1 MEVLKKRN
9 EFKLAS
15 SGKKFVTPSFIFLEH
30 NLEDKMH
37 SSPKIGYTASKKIG
51 TSVSR
56 NKAKRRMRSVI
67 SDVFINYAKQDTNY
81 VMIARKAILDYPY
94 ESLKSDLESLCKK
107 I

>member
-15 SGKKFVTPSFIFLEH
+15 SGKKFVTPSFILLQH

-37 SSPKIGYTASKKIG
+37 SNPKIGYTASKRIG
-51 TSVSR
+51 TSVRR
-56 NKAKRRMRSVI
+56 NKAKRRMRSAI
-67 SDVFINYAKQDTNY
+67 ADVFIDYAKPDTNY
-81 VMIARKAILDYPY
+81 VMIARKAILDYPF
-94 ESLKSDLESLCKK
+94 ETLKSDLENLCKK

>member
-15 SGKKFVTPSFIFLEH
+15 TGKKFVTPSFIFLKH
-30 NLEDKMH
+30 KLGDKMH
-37 SSPKIGYTASKKIG
+37 SNPKIGYTASKKIG
-51 TSVSR
+51 TSVHR
-56 NKAKRRMRSVI
+56 NKAKRKMRSAI
-67 SDVFINYAKQDTNY
+67 SDVFTNYAKPDTNY

-94 ESLKSDLESLCKK
+94 ESLRSDLENLCKK